1 MSDAYNAYMH
11 AKTYMTSITQ
21 INNNH
26 IYGSLYTTLAPLEQC
41 PAAMQRGRAG
51 CEGCCQYPRCCEKPL
66 VRLGITV
73 SISGFHPGD
82 PGPIPGVGVFL
93 FRCCGV
99 SARIPPLP
107 TRHFSFCYFSTSLR
121 SLPNSVS
128 IDRNWSDACML
139 AKSTWLASSLPNTRK
154 YDWDGIRT
162 HAQQVKS
169 PSKRPPQT
177 TRPPSHQ
184 SPGLLEGVVHYLLNL
199 LISLCQIAIQL
210 ERPITILFSAQI
222 ILTWEIFNLQQ
233 QNFIMVRYYCFIT
246 SRWSLLFND
255 CLNILLAF
263 TQTIDILRQQ
273 LSVFINVQQSH
284 SKLHNQLNLQQTMCS
299 ERVCSHVLQKSALF
313 SNKKRRLPRLTSYLL
328 TSTMA
333 MLKIK
338 QLQFLQAANCLLF
351 KRLHKHRLCT
361 GFPGLSNPFT
371 IQSNRVFRPTTPII
385 KVYGQIWEVES
396 YLGSV
401 EAVSLLMIQSSS

>member
-1 MSDAYNAYMH
+1 MSDAYNAFMH

-41 PAAMQRGRAG
+41 PAAMQRSRAG
-51 CEGCCQYPRCCEKPL
+51 CEGCRQYPRCCEKSL

-139 AKSTWLASSLPNTRK
+139 AKSTWLASSLPSTRK

-177 TRPPSHQ
+177 ARPPSHQ
-184 SPGLLEGVVHYLLNL
+184 SPGLLEGVAHYLLNL
-199 LISLCQIAIQL
+199 LISIMLNCHSAGTTHNNTIQCANHTNMGNIQFIIAKFHYGTL
-210 ERPITILFSAQI
+210 IL
-222 ILTWEIFNLQQ
+222 
-233 QNFIMVRYYCFIT
+233 
-246 SRWSLLFND
+246 
-255 CLNILLAF
+255 
-263 TQTIDILRQQ
+263 
-273 LSVFINVQQSH
+273 
-284 SKLHNQLNLQQTMCS
+284 LHNQPL
-299 ERVCSHVLQKSALF
+299 E
-313 SNKKRRLPRLTSYLL
+313 LT
-328 TSTMA
+328 
-333 MLKIK
+333 I
-338 QLQFLQAANCLLF
+338 QRLF
-351 KRLHKHRLCT
+351 KH
-361 GFPGLSNPFT
+361 
-371 IQSNRVFRPTTPII
+371 II
-385 KVYGQIWEVES
+385 
-396 YLGSV
+396 SV
-401 EAVSLLMIQSSS
+401 HTNY